1 MAGHNRQIARDH
13 PRWPEARHCYS
24 PEMEYKRAL
33 GHRIYPRREFLALL
47 ARHRGPHDLPHDLG
61 GGGGDAGRDGAPGA
75 GGLATLCE
83 GDEVRGDLLLLGV
96 HGGDCGG

>member
-1 MAGHNRQIARDH
+1 MAGHIRDIARDH

-33 GHRIYPRREFLALL
+33 GHRIYPRRDFLALL
-47 ARHRGPHDLPHDLG
+47 ARHRGPHDLPHDFG

-75 GGLATLCE
+75 GGLATLRE
-83 GDEVRGDLLLLGV
+83 GDEVRGDLLLLEV